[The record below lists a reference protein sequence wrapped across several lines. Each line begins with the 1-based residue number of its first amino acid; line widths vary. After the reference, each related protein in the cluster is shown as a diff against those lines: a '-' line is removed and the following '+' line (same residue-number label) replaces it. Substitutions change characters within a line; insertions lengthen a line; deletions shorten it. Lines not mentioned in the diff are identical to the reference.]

1 MHGRTRIL
9 VTHHLRLCI
18 SEAKYTVSLANGV
31 VEHAGSVE
39 ELKQDGA
46 LDKIIAKEDE
56 EETLQLIEEPLNDTN
71 GGVAAREDDKIP
83 APLKFVLDEERERGA
98 VKRDI
103 YLEYFRSSGG
113 WVLL

>member
-31 VEHAGSVE
+31 IEHAGSVE

-46 LDKIIAKEDE
+46 LDKIIAEEDDE
-56 EETLQLIEEPLNDTN
+56 ENPSPIEELLNDTN
-71 GGVAAREDDKIP
+71 GQATVKKDDIHT
-83 APLKFVLDEERERGA
+83 PLKFVLDEDRERGA

-103 YLEYFRSSGG
+103 YLEYIRSSGG
-113 WVLL
+113 

>member
-18 SEAKYTVSLANGV
+18 SGAKYTVSLANGV

-46 LDKIIAKEDE
+46 LDKMIAEEAE
-56 EETLQLIEEPLNDTN
+56 EEDQEPLEEILDDANKY
-71 GGVAAREDDKIP
+71 AAVKKDDIKP
-83 APLKFVLDEERERGA
+83 APLKFVVDEGRERGA
-98 VKRDI
+98 VKWGI
-103 YLEYFRSSGG
+103 YLEYLRSSGG
-113 WVLL
+113 

>member
-1 MHGRTRIL
+1 MRGRTRIL

-46 LDKIIAKEDE
+46 LDKIIAEEDNE
-56 EETLQLIEEPLNDTN
+56 EDSAPIEELLNDTD
-71 GGVAAREDDKIP
+71 GEAAAKDTNVP

-98 VKRDI
+98 VKLGI

-113 WVLL
+113 

>member
-9 VTHHLRLCI
+9 VTHHLRLCV

-31 VEHAGSVE
+31 IEHAGSVE

-46 LDKIIAKEDE
+46 LDKIIAEEDE
-56 EETLQLIEEPLNDTN
+56 EENSLPIEELLKDTN
-71 GGVAAREDDKIP
+71 GEVTAKNDDKIA
-83 APLKFVLDEERERGA
+83 APLKFVPDEGRERGA

-113 WVLL
+113 

>member
-18 SEAKYTVSLANGV
+18 SRAKYTVSLANGAI
-31 VEHAGSVE
+31 EHAGSVE

-56 EETLQLIEEPLNDTN
+56 EENPQPIEELLNDTN
-71 GGVAAREDDKIP
+71 DGVATRSDDKIP

-98 VKRDI
+98 VKRGI

-113 WVLL
+113 

>member
-31 VEHAGSVE
+31 IEHAGSVE

-46 LDKIIAKEDE
+46 LDKIIAEEDDE
-56 EETLQLIEEPLNDTN
+56 ENSPSIEGLLNDTN
-71 GGVAAREDDKIP
+71 GEATVKKDDKIP
-83 APLKFVLDEERERGA
+83 TPLKFVLDEDRERGA
-98 VKRDI
+98 VKRDV

-113 WVLL
+113 

>member
-31 VEHAGSVE
+31 IEHAGLVE
-39 ELKQDGA
+39 ELSQDGA
-46 LDKIIAKEDE
+46 LDILIAGEAKKES
-56 EETLQLIEEPLNDTN
+56 QPIEGLLDDTN
-71 GGVAAREDDKIP
+71 GGAITKKDDNIP
-83 APLKFVLDEERERGA
+83 TPLKFIPDEERERGA
-98 VKRDI
+98 VKPEI

-113 WVLL
+113 

>member
-9 VTHHLRLCI
+9 VTHHLRLCV

-31 VEHAGSVE
+31 IEHAGSVE

-46 LDKIIAKEDE
+46 LDKIIADEDE
-56 EETLQLIEEPLNDTN
+56 EENSRPIEELLKDTN
-71 GGVAAREDDKIP
+71 GEVTAKKDDKIA

-113 WVLL
+113 